1 MLSKYTLYAHGP
13 KINNETSMALHNRG
27 KKENRTKKKNEHG
40 DICFLINYKF
50 PCKISFKRISFLFL
64 LLHYV
69 TLFILDSNDFLAL
82 MSLTK

>member
-1 MLSKYTLYAHGP
+1 MDL
-13 KINNETSMALHNRG
+13 TSMALHNRG

-82 MSLTK
+82 MFLTK